1 MMSLEEIFL
10 KQAVNLDSRIDSI
23 QLRQLLRLENGKC
36 FDSQLC
42 DELVVHF
49 GQCNTI
55 NFSDFEEIWSLLKKR
70 RMDFDEF
77 SYNGQLCSA
86 SFQMLLEQIVHKQ
99 LPTDFVQKL
108 VHFYGKQITFDV
120 FVHAVHHVKIIIA
133 TEIPLCADILM
144 KRFRESIRTSTNSEI
159 IVTDIQPS
167 APPEEI
173 LPNRY
178 CTYI

>member
-10 KQAVNLDSRIDSI
+10 KQAVNLDSRIDSY
-23 QLRQLLRLENGKC
+23 QLRQLLRLESGNF

-70 RMDFDEF
+70 RMNFDKF
-77 SYNGQLCSA
+77 SYRGQLCSA
-86 SFQMLLEQIVHKQ
+86 SFQKLLEKIVHKQ
-99 LPTDFVQKL
+99 LQTDFVQKL
-108 VHFYGKQITFDV
+108 VHYYGKQITFDV
-120 FVHAVHHVKIIIA
+120 FVHAVHHIKIIIA
-133 TEIPLCADILM
+133 SDVPFCTDILM
-144 KRFRESIRTSTNSEI
+144 ERFLESIRTSTNSEL

>member
-10 KQAVNLDSRIDSI
+10 KQAVNLDSRIDSY
-23 QLRQLLRLENGKC
+23 QLRQLLRLESGNF
-36 FDSQLC
+36 FDYQLC

-49 GQCNTI
+49 GQCNAI
-55 NFSDFEEIWSLLKKR
+55 NFSNFEEIWSLLKKR
-70 RMDFDEF
+70 RMNFDKF
-77 SYNGQLCSA
+77 SYRGQLCSA
-86 SFQMLLEQIVHKQ
+86 SFQKLLEKIVHKQ
-99 LPTDFVQKL
+99 LQTDFVQKL
-108 VHFYGKQITFDV
+108 VHYYGKQITFDV
-120 FVHAVHHVKIIIA
+120 FVHAVHHIKIIIA
-133 TEIPLCADILM
+133 SDVPFCTDILM
-144 KRFRESIRTSTNSEI
+144 ERFLESIRTSTNSEL